1 MLVSELFVKN
11 RQIDEIVRIEPWD
24 YEGGK
29 EDLDYSFTSKR
40 VRPLPGGSGLL
51 YSVKT
56 DAYNGTVIKIWDPKG
71 LDPKIALLAKE
82 EGRPLPGLLIGQM
95 IVRRSRL
102 PFPRAYRVDTVNVDE
117 DYRKLGIGRSL
128 YGIALSQL
136 GMTLIAGD
144 SQTPGGRRAWANLW
158 RMSQEL
164 PLEVRGYLSVTD
176 LDLELGAV
184 STAPPSYDRE
194 EEPADRTHLVDVL
207 MGSLGADYIGK
218 YRGRHYF
225 AFDVRPNITGAEL
238 ESQVRT
244 RYTEIYGD
252 DFDDW
257 DNDSV
262 GLYARWHGAQGQ

>member
-1 MLVSELFVKN
+1 MLVSELFVEN

-29 EDLDYSFTSKR
+29 EHLDYSFTSKR

-51 YSVKT
+51 YSVNT
-56 DAYNGTVIKIWDPKG
+56 DEYNGTAIKVWDPER
-71 LDPKIALLAKE
+71 LDPEIARQAKA
-82 EGRPLPGLLIGQM
+82 EGHPLPGLLIGQLVV
-95 IVRRSRL
+95 VRPGL
-102 PFPRAYRVDTVNVDE
+102 PFPRAYRVHTINVDE
-117 DYRKLGIGRSL
+117 DYRKMGIGRTL

-164 PLEVRGYLSVTD
+164 PLEVRGFLSVTD

-184 STAPPSYDRE
+184 PTAE

-257 DNDSV
+257 NNDSV